1 MNLPTTQ
8 ASSRRYTYEWYV
20 VVICMLA
27 YIFSFIDRQVLA
39 LMIEPIKRDLH
50 LTDTQFSLLHG
61 FAFSLF
67 YAVMGMPLAY
77 LADRF
82 ARPRIIAGGIALWSV
97 ATAACGVSQNFTHMF
112 VSRMS
117 VGVGEAALSPGTYSM
132 LADLF
137 PKSRLGRAVG
147 VYSLGSFIGGGIAFL
162 VGGYV
167 IALLKHA
174 SVFTLPVLGDVRA
187 WQTTFF
193 IVGLPGLL
201 IALLFKLTVRDPA
214 RQGLAQ
220 EATGQIKRVSMM
232 DSMRFI
238 GKHRKTIFCHYLGF
252 SFYAMTLYCLM
263 SWSPAFYMRRFGL
276 SPVEA
281 GYTLGIV
288 LLVAN
293 TAGVFCGGW
302 LSDFL
307 LHRGHADAP
316 MRAAT
321 IGAAC
326 MFVPAIA
333 FAQSASLGVSL
344 GWLVGAM
351 FFASFPLATSAA
363 AMQSLAPNQ
372 MRAQIAAM
380 FLLVSN
386 LIGLGLGTTLVALVT
401 DKVFGSPLAVGH
413 SMSIVNTV
421 ATALAVVLLFAGCR
435 HYRASLEREALH
447 ARVAADADATPYT
460 AGPAGYISPIDA
472 HKAF

>member
-1 MNLPTTQ
+1 MKP
-8 ASSRRYTYEWYV
+8 SSKRYTYEWYV
-20 VVICMLA
+20 VVICMLG
-27 YIFSFIDRQVLA
+27 YVFSFIDRQVLA

-50 LTDTQFSLLHG
+50 LSDTQFSLLHG

-82 ARPRIIAGGIALWSV
+82 ARPRIIASGIALWSV
-97 ATAACGVSQNFTHMF
+97 ATAACGMSQSFVHMF

-137 PKSRLGRAVG
+137 PKSKLGRAVG

-174 SVFTLPVLGDVRA
+174 NVFTLPFVGDVRA
-187 WQTTFF
+187 WQITFF

-201 IALLFKLTVRDPA
+201 IALLFALTVRDPA
-214 RQGLAQ
+214 RKGLAQ
-220 EATGQIKRVSMM
+220 DSAGRVKRVSMA
-232 DSMRFI
+232 DSLRFV
-238 GKHRKTIFCHYLGF
+238 GSHRKTFFCHYLGF

-263 SWSPAFYMRRFGL
+263 GWSPAFYMRHFGS

-281 GYTLGIV
+281 GYTLGTV
-288 LLVAN
+288 MLVAN

-302 LSDFL
+302 LSDWL
-307 LHRGHADAP
+307 LRRGHTDAP
-316 MRAAT
+316 MRAAC

-326 MFVPAIA
+326 MFVPAVM
-333 FAQSASLGVSL
+333 FAQTASLNASL
-344 GWLVGAM
+344 AWLAVAM

-363 AMQSLAPNQ
+363 AMQTLAPNQ
-372 MRAQIAAM
+372 MRAQISAL

-413 SMSIVNTV
+413 SMTIVNAV
-421 ATALAVVLLFAGCR
+421 ATALAAVLLFIGCR
-435 HYRASLEREALH
+435 HFRVSLEREDGH
-447 ARVAADADATPYT
+447 AEMATP
-460 AGPAGYISPIDA
+460 ASNAISPIDA
-472 HKAF
+472 SKTF